1 MEPMR
6 EQTKEKNKRERK
18 KQQYN
23 TTKIIKETVV
33 TPQYNI
39 IKLKLN
45 INNST
50 IVIILTQTLLQQ
62 FKGRSQKSERASIS
76 SMFTHTR
83 N

>member
-45 INNST
+45 INIST

-62 FKGRSQKSERASIS
+62 FKVRSQKSERASIS

>member
-45 INNST
+45 INIST

-62 FKGRSQKSERASIS
+62 FKGRSQKSERASIL